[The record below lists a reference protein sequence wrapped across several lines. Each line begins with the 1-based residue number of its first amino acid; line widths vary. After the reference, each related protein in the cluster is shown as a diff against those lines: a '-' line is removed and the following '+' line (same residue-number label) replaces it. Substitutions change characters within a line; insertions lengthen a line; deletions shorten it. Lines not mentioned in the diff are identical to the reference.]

1 MRSPRTRVS
10 VLVLL
15 VFGMAAVPSTAIA
28 ARIEAVEGKS
38 YRITPRHG
46 PWMIFVASLQGE
58 SAPQASAALV
68 YELRRIG
75 IPAYT
80 FSQRGLKSRV
90 DTKDRAGRQSRRSY
104 TARHEAISVIAGN
117 YRSVKDWRAQKTL
130 KFLKQYEPR
139 SISGGT
145 FIKTPGRPSPLSGA
159 FLVHNPLLGNDS
171 KDVGDLVRQLNRGE
185 RHTLFQNRGKYTL
198 VVATFGGRSHTS
210 LGDGAFLRASQQFQV
225 SDSLDHAAVKARRLV
240 AILRDSVYLAKLS
253 QANPQL
259 AELVGRQGLKAFVL
273 HEKYRSIVTV
283 GEFVTPDDPQV
294 KAFHDL
300 FRAKLKTSPQTGQ
313 LATTPEYILVPGS
326 KSENPLEK
334 ILVFDPEPKLI
345 TVPRLK

>member
-1 MRSPRTRVS
+1 MRSPRIY

-15 VFGMAAVPSTAIA
+15 VLGIAAVPPAATA
-28 ARIEAVEGKS
+28 ARIEAVKGKS

-80 FSQRGLKSRV
+80 FSQTSLKSDV
-90 DTKDRAGRQSRRSY
+90 DTKDRAGRLSRRSY

-117 YRSVKDWRAQKTL
+117 YRGVKDWRAQKTL
-130 KFLKQYEPR
+130 KFLKQYQPR

-145 FIKTPGRPSPLSGA
+145 FIKTPGRPSPFSGA
-159 FLVHNPLLGNDS
+159 FLVHNPLLDNQRKNTS
-171 KDVGDLVRQLNRGE
+171 DLVRQLNRGE
-185 RHTLFQNRGKYTL
+185 RHTLFQNRGRYTL
-198 VVATFGGRSHTS
+198 VVATFSGRSHTS
-210 LGDGAFLRASQQFQV
+210 LGDSAFLRANQQFQI
-225 SDSLDHAAVKARRLV
+225 SDSLDHAAAKARRLV
-240 AILRDSVYLAKLS
+240 NILRDSVYLAKLS
-253 QANPQL
+253 RANPQL

-283 GEFVTPDDPQV
+283 GEFTSPDDPKV

-300 FRAKLKTSPQTGQ
+300 FCAKIKTNPQTGQ
-313 LATTPEYILVPGS
+313 PTTTPEYILVPGH
-326 KSENPLEK
+326 KSEGSLEK
-334 ILVFDPEPKLI
+334 ILVFDPEPKVMP
-345 TVPRLK
+345 VPLLK